1 MNRYH
6 SYVRMLVIAACIA
19 FGAKPDA
26 KAQHA
31 APSHGSNDIQT
42 ELGQFGD
49 IVLYVFDGR
58 ADFLARIDETLG
70 LGNIKDPEKTF
81 AKLPRSPFTITGRQY
96 GKALATCQ
104 IFVPANVAPESG
116 NEVFAQLMRGWFGQK
131 LSYATSA
138 NTTYRWMMVHEV
150 RHCQPD
156 HFGGTDTENHMDER
170 DADLFAFGKL
180 STEANRNAL
189 ATDILAFRMITSA
202 LFADRAH
209 MTGLSVKR
217 GLDPHPDQGAISTE
231 QEIAAFQATRRLV
244 TAHAKA
250 VAAKATPTN
259 LELIRAITELRERS
273 VAGTI
278 KTDNPLISEIL
289 IDLDDAIAHFAPKLH
304 ASVATRR
311 SN

>member
-1 MNRYH
+1 
-6 SYVRMLVIAACIA
+6 MLVIAACLA
-19 FGAKPDA
+19 FGTKPDA
-26 KAQHA
+26 RAQHA
-31 APSHGSNDIQT
+31 APSQGSNDIQA

-49 IVLYVFDGR
+49 IALYVFDGR

-70 LGNIKDPEKTF
+70 LGNIKDPETTF

-104 IFVPANVAPESG
+104 IFVPANLTPLLDQEI
-116 NEVFAQLMRGWFGQK
+116 FAQLMRGWFGQQ
-131 LSYATSA
+131 LSYATSVDM
-138 NTTYRWMMVHEV
+138 TYRWLIYHEV

-170 DADLFAFGKL
+170 DADLFAFDKL
-180 STEANRNAL
+180 STKANRNAL

-209 MTGLSVKR
+209 MTGLSIKR
-217 GLDPHPDQGAISTE
+217 GLAPQSDQEAINTE
-231 QEIAAFQATRRLV
+231 QEIAAFLATRRLV

-250 VAAKATPTN
+250 IAAKATPTN

-289 IDLDDAIAHFAPKLH
+289 IDLDDAVAHFAPKLH